1 MTWQVPLM
9 VAVPVSSVRKREINY
24 YGAGFVRTKKG
35 SKLLWPI
42 KNNGTVFFG
51 MTKKE
56 VFESFEDLEPHEILM
71 MIRGRVCDDDRSS
84 PGEEYMR
91 IIVLF

>member
-1 MTWQVPLM
+1 
-9 VAVPVSSVRKREINY
+9 
-24 YGAGFVRTKKG
+24 
-35 SKLLWPI
+35 
-42 KNNGTVFFG
+42 